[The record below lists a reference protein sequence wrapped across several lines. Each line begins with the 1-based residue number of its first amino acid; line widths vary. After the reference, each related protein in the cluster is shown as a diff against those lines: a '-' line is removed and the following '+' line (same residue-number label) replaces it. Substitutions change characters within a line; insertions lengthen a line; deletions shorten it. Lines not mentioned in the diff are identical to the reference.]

1 MMSRQKKYLLSILS
15 AFLILP
21 IAYKTV
27 QGDHHE
33 AFIANLDQIISEEDG
48 QKEVPESFAI
58 GILESYFSGKS
69 LKASAEEDP
78 EETIS
83 QKEFILAFEK
93 LRLKEAGV
101 SQQIDDQELYTKA
114 WVRARRH
121 NWLPNVEMN
130 YETMQRFL
138 YRYEVS
144 RQHGNIPYFEGL
156 VLDTT
161 EINPEKYYSQEKV
174 AEIQEKLLEE
184 KTKLELLERP
194 SRSARS
200 LMAKIDENYTEFQAL
215 EERLI
220 ELDHPIHKLPG
231 LTEEMKAKIEDN
243 NLNQILDSM
252 SYNYAD
258 NIEER
263 QYNLTVGASKM
274 HGNLYQPGEKIDFT
288 KELIKD
294 GWDDVY
300 KYGWVIFG
308 SGAGWAFGGGLCGS
322 STLTFTPSWRAGLEV
337 IERFPHSTFYNGYYP
352 DESFGLDA
360 AIYRGGKYPKNLV
373 MKNTTGSPLLFY
385 VYDDKEKQ
393 EVTMYLVGNSPY
405 VNIEIEGPTKIGYN
419 TYRWTRKME
428 KPDGEIIVDNLD
440 TRYNYVK

>member
-1 MMSRQKKYLLSILS
+1 MAELSL
-15 AFLILP
+15 F
-21 IAYKTV
+21 V
-27 QGDHHE
+27 
-33 AFIANLDQIISEEDG
+33 NEENA
-48 QKEVPESFAI
+48 KEKVPYSFAMQT
-58 GILESYFSGKS
+58 LESYFTGRS
-69 LKASAEEDP
+69 LKASAAKMD
-78 EETIS
+78 EETIT

-93 LRLKEAGV
+93 LRLNEAGV
-101 SQQIDDQELYTKA
+101 SQKLDDDKLYSKA

-130 YETMQRFL
+130 HENMEKFL

-156 VLDTT
+156 VLDAT
-161 EINPEKYYSQEKV
+161 EINSEKYYSQETV
-174 AEIQEKLLEE
+174 AQIQDKLLKE

-200 LMAKIDENYTEFQAL
+200 LMSKIEDNYMQFEAL
-215 EERLI
+215 EQELI
-220 ELDHPIHKLPG
+220 ILDHPVNKLPG
-231 LTEEMKAKIEDN
+231 MTEEMKKKIEDN
-243 NLNQILDSM
+243 NLNQVLESM
-252 SYNYAD
+252 TYNYAD

-274 HGNLYQPGEKIDFT
+274 HGNVYQDGENIDFT

-294 GWDDVY
+294 GWNDVY

-322 STLTFTPSWRAGLEV
+322 STLTFAPSWRAGLEV
-337 IERFPHSTFYNGYYP
+337 IERYPHTTFYNGYYP
-352 DESFGLDA
+352 DESFGMDA
-360 AIYRGGKYPKNLV
+360 AIYRGGKYPKNLI
-373 MKNTTGSPLLFY
+373 MKNTTGSPLMYY

-393 EVTMYLVGNSPY
+393 EVTLYLVGNSPY
-405 VNIEIEGPTKIGYN
+405 KNIEIEGPTKIGYN

-428 KPDGEIIVDNLD
+428 KHNGEIIEDNLD
-440 TRYNYVK
+440 TRYNNVK